1 MNKALFDQMM
11 QRLGSSPM
19 LPPPGDYAPGG
30 AMFPGQSKPAP
41 VDPNAPTPP
50 APTTMLG
57 KIGQAIAPNTQAAMA
72 GKGGAG

>member
-11 QRLGSSPM
+11 AKLSAGSM

-30 AMFPGQSKPAP
+30 SMFPGQTKPAP
-41 VDPNAPTPP
+41 VDPNATP
-50 APTTMLG
+50 APQPTTLLG

>member
-11 QRLGSSPM
+11 QRLGSSSM
-19 LPPPGDYAPGG
+19 LPAPGDYAPGG
-30 AMFPGQSKPAP
+30 SMFPTTSKAAP
-41 VDPNAPTPP
+41 VDPNAPKPEE
-50 APTTMLG
+50 PTTLLG